1 MGNTDLI
8 IHKPDAP
15 LTMPDQELIE
25 AVVAAT
31 DGPQV
36 SDEYLEQLHNQI
48 LQDNRDLIEDGLLYP
63 DRTGLRGERCL
74 VVDVSDHVVPLLVKR
89 LSHIAAGMGLVVVSE
104 LDDLVFAYGNE
115 IPGMSI
121 RTYEWD
127 IAWASPRALPQWLER
142 TTMAM
147 NFYHDRGDDA
157 VDFLIIEDTS
167 KEHQFIQTIYRP
179 AIEAYQVEVRDGG
192 ADAHYQAMIASY
204 DETLAAFETWM
215 ATGERLP
222 QVDWALIDM

>member
-15 LTMPDQELIE
+15 LTMPDQEVIG

-36 SDEYLEQLHNQI
+36 SDEYLVQLHNQI
-48 LQDNRDLIEDGLLYP
+48 LQDNRDLIDDGLLYP

-74 VVDVSDHVVPLLVKR
+74 VVDVSDHVVSLVIKR
-89 LSHIAAGMGLVVVSE
+89 LSQTTAGKGLVVVSE
-104 LDDLVFAYGNE
+104 LDGLVFAFGDE

-121 RTYEWD
+121 RTNEWD
-127 IAWASPRALPQWLER
+127 IAWASLRALPQWLGR
-142 TTMAM
+142 TTQEMI
-147 NFYHDRGDDA
+147 FYHDHGSDA
-157 VDFLIIEDTS
+157 VDFLVVEDTS

-192 ADAHYQAMIASY
+192 PDAHYQAMIASY
-204 DETLAAFETWM
+204 DETLATFETWM

-222 QVDWALIDM
+222 QVGWALIDM